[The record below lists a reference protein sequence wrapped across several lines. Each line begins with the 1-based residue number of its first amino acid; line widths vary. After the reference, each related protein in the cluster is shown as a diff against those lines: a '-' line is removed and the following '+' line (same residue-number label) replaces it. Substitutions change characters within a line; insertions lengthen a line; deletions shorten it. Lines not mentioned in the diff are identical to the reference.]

1 MLSDKLQLDDIDKK
15 IVNILQNSF
24 RISYKE
30 LGKKVKMA
38 ASSVHNRV
46 QKMIDEGIIKKE
58 DTIINPMN
66 AGFETIAILGLSVD
80 PLKMD
85 EIAERIASYDEV
97 LLIATTTGDHDVI
110 VRIIAKDEKSLWR
123 FINEKIKIIDGV
135 KPQMDVSSFIDIFKM
150 THKINF
156 KL

>member
-1 MLSDKLQLDDIDKK
+1 MDDIDKK

-97 LLIATTTGDHDVI
+97 LLIATTTGDHDI
-110 VRIIAKDEKSLWR
+110 IARIIAKDEKSLWR

-156 KL
+156 KFNWMRKI

>member
-1 MLSDKLQLDDIDKK
+1 MDDIDKK
-15 IVNILQNSF
+15 IVNILQNNF

-46 QKMIDEGIIKKE
+46 QKMIDDGIIKKE
-58 DTIINPMN
+58 DTIINPMK

-135 KPQMDVSSFIDIFKM
+135 KPQMYVSSFIDIFKM